1 MEGTAR
7 TLQDRDFNVKS
18 LLTLI
23 RKADVSGGI
32 LAGCFLAD
40 QRSIGVVFRTMAARQ
55 GKGCQTLIHELLGK
69 EACRSA

>member
-1 MEGTAR
+1 MESTAR
-7 TLQDRDFNVKS
+7 TLQGCVFDVKS

-32 LAGCFLAD
+32 LAGYFLAG

-69 EACRSA
+69 EASRSA